1 MEFDVKATVAQASG
15 RDNAAARMR
24 SCKVVETE
32 EDENALALCLMFGG
46 GHLQLPTEIPLLQV
60 PQPQTSHP
68 EP

>member
-24 SCKVVETE
+24 SCKGVETE

-60 PQPQTSHP
+60 PQPKTLHP